1 MQTNSSPSRPC
12 AKSNGR
18 VFRYIADLNANNDSA
33 MPRIGMIAEDLDS
46 NGLGMFCTYDANDEP
61 DGIDYQ
67 TLSVAALRL
76 AQDAETRIDDLA
88 QRLTQLEKRNQQ

>member
-1 MQTNSSPSRPC
+1 MFDADEVDATVG
-12 AKSNGR
+12 AGGGG
-18 VFRYIADLNANNDSA
+18 VFDADGAVV
-33 MPRIGMIAEDLDS
+33 
-46 NGLGMFCTYDANDEP
+46 TEP
-61 DGIDYQ
+61 DWAISVGDGIDYQ

>member
-1 MQTNSSPSRPC
+1 MEV
-12 AKSNGR
+12 K
-18 VFRYIADLNANNDSA
+18 NAVAGTLESGDI
-33 MPRIGMIAEDLDS
+33 MIQIAEDLDS